1 MFEIISNTDI
11 KTEKLFER
19 IMYENILNQDWELEF
34 CIEIVF
40 LKKNNNLITI

>member
-19 IMYENILNQDWELEF
+19 IMYENILNQDWELE
-34 CIEIVF
+34 
-40 LKKNNNLITI
+40 NLHRNSIS